1 MCCFLVSLHLSAVE
15 SVYGM
20 VGHDDNALLLVFT
33 AKGANPVL
41 QQIQCVYLRRFP
53 FTVITL
59 IAVTHLYTLQIVC
72 VI

>member
-20 VGHDDNALLLVFT
+20 VGHDDNALSLVFM

-41 QQIQCVYLRRFP
+41 QQFQRFYLRRFP

-59 IAVTHLYTLQIVC
+59 IADTHLYTLRIVY